1 MCGIIGVHL
10 SDPNKQAY
18 PYILNG
24 LTILQHR
31 GQDSAGIHTCR
42 QTDLAP
48 TTYKYKNVGKVER
61 VFHQDMSDILLGNCG
76 IGHIRYC
83 TAGALNVKSA
93 QPLVTMDT
101 NISLVHNGNLTNTAE
116 LIELLRHSPT
126 KQMRSALVVSTPLR
140 SENHLTPLCPTQI
153 LRSGIDQNNIVVS
166 ESESFE
172 DKSSLV
178 TALCPRTPTLIRSG
192 VLAESDSEILLQL
205 FSFRLKCLLY
215 QNKDKDQPPVQIEN
229 DIVFYAINYIMNLCR
244 GSFSAIIMIPGFGL
258 VAFRDPRGIRPL
270 CFGEILE
277 QNKYIFASE
286 SVAIQS
292 LGFDFVRDVAP
303 GECIISR
310 PDGIY
315 SKIIDTDG
323 LTPSPTPCLFEY
335 IYFARPESTIDGI
348 LVYQARKNMGEAI
361 AHKIQRQYPEWISA
375 IDVVMPVPDSAR
387 ISALR
392 ASYILQK
399 PYCEGL
405 IKNAYVG
412 RTFIMPSQS
421 ERKKNLKM
429 KLNTIDQ
436 EFRDKTV
443 LIIDDSIVRGNTSMQ
458 IIEIIRKAGAKR
470 IIFASIAPPVR
481 HPNVYGIA
489 IPTSHELI
497 AYDKTEREICQMLGA
512 DELIYNDLD
521 AVVEACRQLCP
532 AILGFELSCFLE

>member
-10 SDPNKQAY
+10 SSPDKQVY

-116 LIELLRHSPT
+116 LIELLQQH
-126 KQMRSALVVSTPLR
+126 
-140 SENHLTPLCPTQI
+140 
-153 LRSGIDQNNIVVS
+153 NIVVS
-166 ESESFE
+166 ES
-172 DKSSLV
+172 
-178 TALCPRTPTLIRSG
+178 
-192 VLAESDSEILLQL
+192 ESDSEILLQL
-205 FSFRLKCLLY
+205 FSFRLKCLLD

-229 DIVFYAINYIMNLCR
+229 DTVFYAINYVMNLCS

-270 CFGEILE
+270 CFGQSNDLERDQPEIPTLIRSGIA
-277 QNKYIFASE
+277 QYIFASE

-303 GECIISR
+303 GECIINR
-310 PDGIY
+310 QDGIY

-323 LTPSPTPCLFEY
+323 WAPNPTPCLFEY

-348 LVYQARKNMGEAI
+348 LVYQARKNMGEAL

>member
-10 SDPNKQAY
+10 SDANKQAY

-31 GQDSAGIHTCR
+31 GQDAAGIHTVA
-42 QTDLAP
+42 QTQNGDAAI
-48 TTYKYKNVGKVER
+48 THKYKNVGKVDK
-61 VFHQDMSDILLGNCG
+61 VFHQDMSDILVGNYG

-83 TAGALNVKSA
+83 TAGSLNIKSA
-93 QPLVTMDT
+93 QPLITNTTIQPTKLIYSAPLGESSNTYRYASGVLR

-116 LIELLRHSPT
+116 LIELLR
-126 KQMRSALVVSTPLR
+126 
-140 SENHLTPLCPTQI
+140 
-153 LRSGIDQNNIVVS
+153 QNNIEVS
-166 ESESFE
+166 G
-172 DKSSLV
+172 
-178 TALCPRTPTLIRSG
+178 T
-192 VLAESDSEILLQL
+192 ESDSEILLQL
-205 FSFRLKCLLY
+205 FSFRLGCLLNVDGGSTATATPAQI
-215 QNKDKDQPPVQIEN
+215 QNDT
-229 DIVFYAINYIMNLCR
+229 VFYAINYVMNLCR

-258 VAFRDPRGIRPL
+258 VVFRDPRGIRPL
-270 CFGEILE
+270 CFGKSKNLSNQEE
-277 QNKYIFASE
+277 YIFASE
-286 SVAIQS
+286 SVAVQS
-292 LGFDFVRDVAP
+292 LGFEFIRDVAP

-310 PDGIY
+310 QSDNGNSIY
-315 SKIIDTDG
+315 SKLFDIDG
-323 LTPSPTPCLFEY
+323 SNPTPCPCPCLFEY
-335 IYFARPESTIDGI
+335 IYFARPESIIDGI
-348 LVYQARKNMGEAI
+348 LVYQARKNMGEAL
-361 AHKIQRQYPEWISA
+361 ANKILRDHPGLSET

-421 ERKKNLKM
+421 ERKKHLKM

-458 IIEIIRKAGAKR
+458 IVESIRRAGAKQ

-481 HPNVYGIA
+481 FPNVYGIA

-497 AYDKTEREICQMLGA
+497 AYDKTEREICQILGA

-521 AVVEACRQLCP
+521 AVVEACRKLCP
-532 AILGFELSCFLE
+532 AILGFEVSCFLG